1 MDFILTEQ
9 EKMIQEMV
17 RDFAEKEIRPVAS
30 KTDTSHEFPAENIK
44 KMAELGLMGMNIP
57 EEYGGAE
64 VGVVPLSLSL
74 MEVGKK
80 CAATGVTMSVT
91 NMVNEVICK
100 FGTEE
105 QKKKYVT
112 KICSGEYLAG
122 AFGLTEPHAGSDP
135 GSMRTR
141 AVKDGNDYILNGSK
155 IWITSAEVAGV
166 AVVWAVTDKDA
177 PKGGRISAFLV
188 ERDTPG
194 FIIGKAELKMG
205 QKGSP
210 TNPITLED
218 VRVSKDNL
226 LGKEGDGL
234 KIALMALDGGRIG
247 IGSMATGIG
256 FGAMDIATEYAKER
270 TQFGQPISRFQAIQ
284 WKVADAMTELEAAK
298 LLCLRAAWLKQNNL
312 PFTKEA
318 SMAKLYATETANK
331 VCYEAI
337 QILGGYGYAEEYHVE
352 RYYRDA
358 RATSLYEGTSEIQRL
373 VIARNVI
380 GRFE

>member
-1 MDFILTEQ
+1 MDFFLTEQ

-17 RDFAEKEIRPVAS
+17 ADFAEKEIKPIAS
-30 KTDTSHEFPAENIK
+30 TTDQTHKFPEENIK

-57 EEYGGAE
+57 EEYGGAA

-91 NMVNEVICK
+91 NMVNEVLCK
-100 FGTEE
+100 FGREE
-105 QKKKYVT
+105 VKKKYVP

-122 AFGLTEPHAGSDP
+122 SFGLTEPHAGSDP
-135 GSMRTR
+135 ASMRTR
-141 AVKDGNDYILNGSK
+141 AVKDGNEYVLNGNK

-166 AVVWAVTDKDA
+166 VVIWAVTDKDA
-177 PKGGRISAFLV
+177 PKGKRISAFAV
-188 ERDTPG
+188 ENGTPG
-194 FIIGKAELKMG
+194 MIVGKAELKMG

-218 VRVSKDNL
+218 VRVPAENL
-226 LGKEGDGL
+226 LGDEGDGL

-256 FGAMDIATEYAKER
+256 FGAMDIAVNYAKER
-270 TQFGQPISRFQAIQ
+270 TQFGKPISAFQAIQ

-298 LLCLRAAWLKQNNL
+298 LLCLRAAWMKQNNL
-312 PFTKEA
+312 PFSKEA
-318 SMAKLYATETANK
+318 SMAKLYATEVANRA
-331 VCYEAI
+331 CYEAI

-358 RATSLYEGTSEIQRL
+358 RATTLYEGTSEIQRL
-373 VIARNVI
+373 VIARNII
-380 GRFE
+380 GRFD

>member
-1 MDFILTEQ
+1 MDFFLSEQ

-17 RDFAEKEIRPVAS
+17 RDFAEKEIKPIAAV
-30 KTDTSHEFPAENIK
+30 TDREHKFPEENIK

-64 VGVVPLSLSL
+64 VGVVPLSLAL
-74 MEVGKK
+74 MEIGKK

-91 NMVNEVICK
+91 NMVNEVLCK
-100 FGTEE
+100 FGSEE
-105 QKKKYVT
+105 IRKKYVT

-135 GSMRTR
+135 ASMRTK
-141 AVKDGNDYILNGSK
+141 AVKDGDYYILNGSK

-166 AVVWAVTDKDA
+166 IVIWAVTDKDA
-177 PKGGRISAFLV
+177 PKGKRISAFAV
-188 ERDTPG
+188 EKDSPG
-194 FIIGKAELKMG
+194 LIIGKAELKMG

-218 VRVSKDNL
+218 VKVPKENL
-226 LGKEGDGL
+226 LGNEGDGL

-256 FGAMDIATEYAKER
+256 MGAMEIATEYAKER
-270 TQFGQPISRFQAIQ
+270 TQFGQPIANFQAIQ
-284 WKVADAMTELEAAK
+284 WKIADAMTELEAAK
-298 LLCLRAAWLKQNNL
+298 LLCLRAAWLKQNNQ
-312 PFTKEA
+312 PFSKEA
-318 SMAKLYATETANK
+318 SMAKLYATEAANRA
-331 VCYEAI
+331 CYEAI
-337 QILGGYGYAEEYHVE
+337 QTLGGYGYAEEYEVE

-358 RATSLYEGTSEIQRL
+358 RATTLYEGTSEIQRL

-380 GRFE
+380 GRFD

>member
-1 MDFILTEQ
+1 MDFMLTEQ
-9 EKMIQEMV
+9 EKMIRDMV
-17 RDFAEKEIRPVAS
+17 KDFAEKEIKPIAS
-30 KTDTSHEFPAENIK
+30 ETDQTHKFPEENIK

-57 EEYGGAE
+57 EKYGGAE

-91 NMVNEVICK
+91 NMVNEVLCK
-100 FGTEE
+100 FGSEE
-105 QKKKYVT
+105 VKKKYVP

-135 GSMRTR
+135 ASMRTR
-141 AVKDGNDYILNGSK
+141 AIKDGDYYILNGSK
-155 IWITSAEVAGV
+155 IWITSAEIAGV
-166 AVVWAVTDKDA
+166 IVIWAVTDKDA
-177 PKGGRISAFLV
+177 PKGKRISAFAV
-188 ERDTPG
+188 ENGTPG
-194 FIIGKAELKMG
+194 MIIGKAELKMG

-218 VRVSKDNL
+218 VKVPKENL
-226 LGKEGDGL
+226 LGNEGDGL

-256 FGAMDIATEYAKER
+256 LGAMEIAMEYAKER
-270 TQFGQPISRFQAIQ
+270 TQFGKPISAFQAIQ
-284 WKVADAMTELEAAK
+284 WKVADAITELEAAK
-298 LLCLRAAWLKQNNL
+298 LLCLRAAWMKQNNL
-312 PFTKEA
+312 PFSKEA
-318 SMAKLYATETANK
+318 SMAKLYATEAANRA
-331 VCYEAI
+331 CYEAI

-358 RATSLYEGTSEIQRL
+358 RATTLYEGTSEIQRL
-373 VIARNVI
+373 VIARNII
-380 GRFE
+380 GRFD

>member
-1 MDFILTEQ
+1 MDFILSEQ
-9 EKMIQEMV
+9 EKMIQDMV
-17 RDFAEKEIRPVAS
+17 RDFAEKEIKPIAS
-30 KTDTSHEFPAENIK
+30 ETDRTHKFPAENIR

-91 NMVNEVICK
+91 NMVNEVLCK

-105 QKKKYVT
+105 IKKKYVT

-122 AFGLTEPHAGSDP
+122 SFGLTEPHAGSDP
-135 GSMRTR
+135 ASMRTR
-141 AVKDGNDYILNGSK
+141 AIKDGNNYILNGSK
-155 IWITSAEVAGV
+155 IWITSAEIAGV
-166 AVVWAVTDKDA
+166 IVIWAVTDKDA
-177 PKGGRISAFLV
+177 PKGRRISAFVV
-188 ERDTPG
+188 ENGTPG
-194 FIIGKAELKMG
+194 MSIGKAELKMG

-218 VRVSKDNL
+218 VKVPKENL

-256 FGAMDIATEYAKER
+256 LGAMEIAMNYAKER
-270 TQFGQPISRFQAIQ
+270 TQFGKPISSFQAIQ
-284 WKVADAMTELEAAK
+284 WKVADSMTDLEAAK

-312 PFTKEA
+312 PFSKEA
-318 SMAKLYATETANK
+318 SMAKLFATEVANK
-331 VCYEAI
+331 ACYEAI
-337 QILGGYGYAEEYHVE
+337 QILGGYGYAEEYEVE

-358 RATSLYEGTSEIQRL
+358 RATTLYEGTSEIQRL
-373 VIARNVI
+373 VIARNII
-380 GRFE
+380 GRFD